1 MALQL
6 STLFGLMSPIKTP
19 SLHNT
24 IMVFLPATF
33 QITFPTPPVN
43 SPFSNSSVV
52 LPFKRTY
59 STMPYAYSYCLL
71 LNHYHYVI
79 PMNPVIPIL
88 INPIPTYNT
97 ASSTSFELP
106 ESTWLCFKPNI
117 IRIKT
122 QSARR
127 SALIAS

>member
-1 MALQL
+1 
-6 STLFGLMSPIKTP
+6 
-19 SLHNT
+19 
-24 IMVFLPATF
+24 MVFLPATF

-79 PMNPVIPIL
+79 PMNPVIPI
-88 INPIPTYNT
+88 NPTYVYIFL
-97 ASSTSFELP
+97 STSFQLYLSP
-106 ESTWLCFKPNI
+106 HLIIRTVSESTH
-117 IRIKT
+117 
-122 QSARR
+122 A
-127 SALIAS
+127 